1 MDKNKRGRPKVHF
14 TEEDRKE
21 ALKKSKTKYMLD
33 KEWYCDICNRKYS
46 LKRKDKH
53 LLTKVHKKNKER
65 SDREEELEE
74 YMIRRD
80 ILLSENIAD
89 MDFDTFVKKRK
100 LVDKQLKKEFG
111 RNYKVPE

>member
-1 MDKNKRGRPKVHF
+1 MDTGNQQWLCEFCNKN
-14 TEEDRKE
+14 
-21 ALKKSKTKYMLD
+21 
-33 KEWYCDICNRKYS
+33 YS
-46 LKRKDKH
+46 LNRKDKH

-89 MDFDTFVKKRK
+89 MDFEEFLKKRV